1 VTEQNMVAKRTK
13 ALALIGI
20 YFFVEKN
27 EMLTAFRVKPIFS
40 AVCFTC
46 FFSFLLLEDFAL
58 LPYEHSFP

>member
-1 VTEQNMVAKRTK
+1 MVAKRTK

-46 FFSFLLLEDFAL
+46 FFFIFITRGLCIVAI
-58 LPYEHSFP
+58 